1 MLTGTSCRFSVRL
14 RAVTTTSSKVTSP
27 GASTADAGATC
38 MAAELDNVAAIARAS
53 LERDMAGVASA

>member
-1 MLTGTSCRFSVRL
+1 
-14 RAVTTTSSKVTSP
+14 
-27 GASTADAGATC
+27 